1 MTDLPFHPEATIELV
16 EAGRYIERER
26 PGHGQLFFDEV
37 DARVGRAQTLP
48 QSGAPVAGF
57 DPSYD
62 VRRFGLARFR
72 YGIIVAVVR
81 GVRTVVA
88 VAHDHRRPG
97 YWRERL
103 EP

>member
-16 EAGRYIERER
+16 SAGRSIERTR
-26 PGHGQLFFDEV
+26 PGHGQLFFHEI
-37 DARVGRAQTLP
+37 DAQVGRAQALL
-48 QSGAPVAGF
+48 QSGAPLPGF
-57 DPSYD
+57 EPSYD
-62 VRRFGLARFR
+62 VRRFGLARFP
-72 YGIIVAVVR
+72 YGLIVAMVR

-97 YWRERL
+97 YWRDRL